1 VIIATMLSGNAAGIV
16 RDAAASVAEWI
27 DLLLLLDTGITD
39 DTESIVRDV
48 VGPRLRVERIGWRN
62 DFAWARNTALERAA
76 ALGGDWALTI
86 DTDERL
92 AWPGF
97 ASIADLRTKLASDS
111 ETLTWMVADRA
122 GTYRKE
128 RFVRLPSPLVWRE
141 RTHEALCG
149 STARQRS
156 IMVEACFHEQAKS
169 EADLQHKFTRDVEIL
184 LEETRARPDHGRA
197 WYYLGQSYDGLR
209 RDEEA
214 VEAFRRCAAV
224 STWAEEAA
232 IACFKAAIG
241 LCRLGR
247 HQAALDTCVHGLAKH
262 ASMPELAWQAGYC
275 NFHLGRYDDAMHWSE
290 MAIAIGAVQGSNA
303 GRDRIGLRDLVGW
316 YEGPFDIL
324 RFACRKLGR
333 HRQAEEAEQK
343 YLHAKARRLR
353 IAFQAGEL
361 GDVSGGDDAP
371 TDAHATGS
379 RIPVTDAPKHS
390 PRPRVAVLG
399 AYRSGSSAIA
409 GILYHLGV
417 AMGREFWGEYFEPRD
432 LAEQLR
438 AWWNEPDMTSATSSA
453 DRVAGLARWLRDMED
468 DGPPAVGAKHPLLTL
483 SGPDLL
489 AAWGTDVRFIW
500 ACRPIE
506 ESIASL
512 ARCGWWPGR
521 EPAIQSTLAGAAERF
536 FSRAAAPDRCLRI
549 DFAAVLSD
557 PAGTVDR
564 IIGHVGIDPGPQRR
578 ARAIDSIGRRAAS

>member
-1 VIIATMLSGNAAGIV
+1 MIIATMLSGNAAEIV

-39 DTESIVRDV
+39 DTETIVRDV
-48 VGPRLRVERIGWRN
+48 IGPRLRVERIGWRN
-62 DFAWARNTALERAA
+62 DFAWARNVALERAA
-76 ALGGDWALTI
+76 ALGGAWALTI

-97 ASIADLRTKLASDS
+97 ASIADLREKLASDPG
-111 ETLTWMVADRA
+111 TLTWMVADRA

-156 IMVEACFHEQAKS
+156 IMVEACFHEQPKA
-169 EADLQHKFTRDVEIL
+169 EADLRHKYIRDVEIL
-184 LEETRARPDHGRA
+184 LEETRTRPDHGRA

-214 VEAFRRCAAV
+214 VEAFRRCTAV

-232 IACFKAAIG
+232 FACFKAAIC

-247 HQAALDTCVHGLAKH
+247 FDAALDTCVHGLARQ

-275 NFHLGRYDDAMHWSE
+275 NFHLGRYVDAIHWSE
-290 MAIAIGAVQGSNA
+290 MAIAIGAIEGSNA
-303 GRDRIGLRDLVGW
+303 GRDRVGLRDLAGW
-316 YEGPFDIL
+316 YEGPFDLI

-333 HRQAEEAEQK
+333 HRQAEEAEGK
-343 YLHAKARRLR
+343 YQHAKARRLR

-361 GDVSGGDDAP
+361 GDAP
-371 TDAHATGS
+371 ADGADTTAAS
-379 RIPVTDAPKHS
+379 AAPPAA
-390 PRPRVAVLG
+390 PRKPPGPRVAVLG
-399 AYRSGSSAIA
+399 VYRSGSSAIA
-409 GILYHLGV
+409 GILHHLGV
-417 AMGREFWGEYFEPRD
+417 AMGREFWGEYYEPRD

-438 AWWNEPDMTSATSSA
+438 GWWNEPDMNAATSAA
-453 DRVAGLARWLRDMED
+453 DRTAWLARWLHELESA
-468 DGPPAVGAKHPLLTL
+468 GPLAVGAKHPLLTL
-483 SGPDLL
+483 CGFDLT
-489 AAWGTDVRFIW
+489 AAWGSDTRFIW
-500 ACRPIE
+500 ACRPLE

-521 EPAIQSTLAGAAERF
+521 ESEIQATLDAAAKDF
-536 FSRAAAPDRCLRI
+536 FSEAIAAQHCLRI
-549 DFAAVLSD
+549 DFADTLAD
-557 PAGTVDR
+557 PAAVVDR
-564 IIGHVGIDPGPQRR
+564 IIAHLGIAPGPGLW
-578 ARAIDSIGRRAAS
+578 ARAIASVTRRATG